1 MIGVPNGTGI
11 SERNTRCEP
20 TWVPLLEESR
30 TTMAD
35 DWIMTDT
42 CRREMSGE
50 ASTTVQVSSRPM
62 EISPPD
68 GTM

>member
-1 MIGVPNGTGI
+1 MGVPKGTGI

-20 TWVPLLEESR
+20 TCVPLLDESR
-30 TTMAD
+30 TAMPAGCTVMV
-35 DWIMTDT
+35 T
-42 CRREMSGE
+42 CRREISGE

-62 EISPPD
+62 VISPPV